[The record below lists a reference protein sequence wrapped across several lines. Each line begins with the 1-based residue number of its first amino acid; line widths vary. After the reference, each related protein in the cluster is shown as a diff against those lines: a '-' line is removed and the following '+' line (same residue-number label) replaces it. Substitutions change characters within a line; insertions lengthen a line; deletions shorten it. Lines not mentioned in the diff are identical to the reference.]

1 MSDKHHK
8 VSEGHIAVDQMPEMV
23 QRLVEVMRG
32 VNPTWGLEKWLTEQA
47 ALALELISIDLSREK
62 VIIEQRLHRLEA
74 IGRRLDVLDDQDN
87 DPFQRNIF
95 DCFDLEVDP
104 SLNGLGKRTA
114 NSEDSIELTRNAEIV
129 MHPANNFLELLPDEE
144 SDDPLLA
151 VVCQMLLIHVETEL
165 SQGQQCATLETIF
178 KHLNSSGI
186 SPEEIDEALDHLLMN
201 GTLIEIDDDC
211 FVPMS

>member
-8 VSEGHIAVDQMPEMV
+8 VSEGHIAVDQMPEKV

-32 VNPTWGLEKWLTEQA
+32 VNPTWSLEKWLTEQA

-114 NSEDSIELTRNAEIV
+114 NSEDSIELTRNAEIA

>member
-8 VSEGHIAVDQMPEMV
+8 VSEGQIAVDQMPEEV

-32 VNPTWGLEKWLTEQA
+32 VNPVWDLEKWLTDQA
-47 ALALELISIDLSREK
+47 TMSLELIAIDLSREK
-62 VIIEQRLHRLEA
+62 VVIEQRLHRLEA
-74 IGRRLDVLDDQDN
+74 IGRRLEILDNQDT

-95 DCFDLEVDP
+95 DCFDLNVDP

-114 NSEDSIELTRNAEIV
+114 DSEDNIDLSRKADVV

-165 SQGQQCATLETIF
+165 SKGQQCATLETIF

-211 FVPMS
+211 FVPMN

>member
-32 VNPTWGLEKWLTEQA
+32 VNPTWSLEKWLTEQA

>member
-8 VSEGHIAVDQMPEMV
+8 VSEGQIAVDQMPEEV

-32 VNPTWGLEKWLTEQA
+32 VNPGWDLEKWLADQA
-47 ALALELISIDLSREK
+47 NMALELITIDLSREK
-62 VIIEQRLHRLEA
+62 VSIQQRLHRLEA
-74 IGRRLDVLDDQDN
+74 IGRRLDVLDTQDA

-95 DCFDLEVDP
+95 DCFNLEVDP

-114 NSEDSIELTRNAEIV
+114 VSEDHIELSKTSEVAL
-129 MHPANNFLELLPDEE
+129 HPANNFLELLPDGE

-165 SQGQQCATLETIF
+165 SQGQHCATLETIF

-201 GTLIEIDDDC
+201 GTLIETDDDC
-211 FVPMS
+211 FVPMN

>member
-1 MSDKHHK
+1 MSDKQHK
-8 VSEGHIAVDQMPEMV
+8 VSEGQIAVDQMPEEV
-23 QRLVEVMRG
+23 QRLVEAMSG
-32 VNPTWGLEKWLTEQA
+32 VNPEWNLGTWLSDQA
-47 ALALELISIDLSREK
+47 NMALELITIDLTRERLA
-62 VIIEQRLHRLEA
+62 IEQRLHRLEA
-74 IGRRLDVLDDQDN
+74 IGRRLNVLDNQDT

-95 DCFDLEVDP
+95 DCFDLDVDP

-114 NSEDSIELTRNAEIV
+114 DSEDNIDLSRNAEV
-129 MHPANNFLELLPDEE
+129 GMHPANNFIDLLSDEE

-151 VVCQMLLIHVETEL
+151 VVCQILLIHVETEM
-165 SQGQQCATLETIF
+165 SQGQPFATLETIF

-211 FVPMS
+211 FVPMN

>member
-8 VSEGHIAVDQMPEMV
+8 VSEGDIAVDQMPEMV